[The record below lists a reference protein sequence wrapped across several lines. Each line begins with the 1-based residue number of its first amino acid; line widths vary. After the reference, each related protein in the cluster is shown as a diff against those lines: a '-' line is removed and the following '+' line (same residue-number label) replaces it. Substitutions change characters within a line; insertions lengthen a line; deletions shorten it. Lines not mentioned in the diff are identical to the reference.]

1 MLKPSHL
8 QLQRGDNKRSDWL
21 TNDLFHLLNH
31 SDWKKK
37 PTGKNFP
44 SSFPG
49 HVLILT
55 LKLPRSTTSV

>member
-8 QLQRGDNKRSDWL
+8 QLQRGDNKRCDWL
-21 TNDLFHLLNH
+21 TNESFHLLNH
-31 SDWKKK
+31 SDGKKK

-49 HVLILT
+49 LVLNLT
-55 LKLPRSTTSV
+55 LKLPWLTRSV